1 MSLFLQIPEKEIQQ
15 KQSLW
20 QLYFFLL
27 YIKITSFIFNVQSTL
42 NKYIAIR
49 ENIIGNNTSV

>member
-15 KQSLW
+15 KQSLG

-27 YIKITSFIFNVQSTL
+27 YIKITSFKFEVQSTL
-42 NKYIAIR
+42 NKYTAIR
-49 ENIIGNNTSV
+49 ENIIGNKTSV